1 VPLPERGASPGSAL
15 SWPKCVEE
23 ESFLVAGFRMGTIG
37 RVTGKVALVVGAASG
52 IGRATAALFSRQ
64 GALVW
69 CADRNEP
76 GALETAASF
85 AGRSAS
91 LDVTSEA
98 DWEAVIAEVV
108 ATHGRLDVLANSAGV
123 SFACPLA
130 DMRLE
135 DWRRVMAVNLDG
147 VFLGTKHAVRA
158 MRRSGG
164 SIIHVASVAGLKST
178 PAASAYASSQA
189 AVCMLARTAAKEC
202 VDAGLAIRVN
212 TVCPGGVKTPLWRT
226 MLFFQK
232 LIAKTGSE
240 DAAFQAMTAGQPAGS
255 RFAEPEEIADAILY
269 LASDESRFVTG
280 SDLVID
286 GGFRA

>member
-1 VPLPERGASPGSAL
+1 MAAN
-15 SWPKCVEE
+15 
-23 ESFLVAGFRMGTIG
+23 G
-37 RVTGKVALVVGAASG
+37 RVAGKVALVVGAASG
-52 IGRATAALFSRQ
+52 IGRAAATLLSQQ

-69 CADRNEP
+69 CADRDVE
-76 GALETAASF
+76 GAAATAETF

-91 LDVTSEA
+91 LDVASEA
-98 DWEAVIAEVV
+98 DWEVVLAAMVAV
-108 ATHGRLDVLANSAGV
+108 HGRLDVLVNSAGI

-135 DWRRVMAVNLDG
+135 DWRRVLAVNLDG
-147 VFLGTKHAVRA
+147 VFLGTKHAVRT
-158 MRRSGG
+158 MRASGG
-164 SIIHVASVAGLKST
+164 SIIHVASAAGLKST
-178 PAASAYASSQA
+178 PGASAYATSKA
-189 AVCMLARTAAKEC
+189 AVCMFSRTAAKEC

-226 MLFFQK
+226 MPFFQE

-255 RFAEPEEIADAILY
+255 RFAEPEEIAAAILY